1 MLSFLCYII
10 TIVGLHYV
18 FRFENVVRTGGI
30 PETKSDMICGF
41 IQDENI
47 LTERLMCFLTLLS
60 FALWRRERANQLTLE
75 RRDCLMAKQIYRKAL
90 LERMSSPDQLDKMI
104 VITSPSFWL
113 ALLGGAAIVVVALVW
128 SVFGRLPIKT
138 EATGLFVPDQG
149 TFYLAAN
156 TSGIVSALQVEIGDY
171 VEQGDVVMTLSDG
184 DVQQELNALLERREM
199 VVAITLESE
208 NDIVTADNR
217 ELINLKTQISAAGL
231 EKDQQEAM
239 LASYQAELS
248 DVAPKVIAA
257 QTEMERAQQAYY
269 NAIDSGGV
277 SADVQTEYNEAQ
289 AAYSQASSQY
299 AQASS
304 SAESARVTYNNT
316 LDGIL
321 NSLQEQIQAKI
332 SDQNTTDEQK
342 AALKALLSKVI
353 AAKGTGAAPDTL
365 DGDIKSEITHMGVL
379 ADLENLWMQYKTA
392 KDILAPVE
400 EDYYDALAT
409 YESAAE
415 AYKNASDS
423 AAQGSADKE
432 RLMAV
437 LNEKTTEYQTLYSQ
451 KSSLESNIHSLQSQI
466 QAASVGESVHVD
478 SYRQQFDA
486 MRSSIID
493 SLDSEIEKYEYAL
506 EKTQITATV
515 SGMVS
520 DIKVGIG
527 SAVGQGNEILTI
539 RQLTEENLIVCYIPI
554 NNGKKVEPGMELIV
568 SPTTVNENEYG
579 HMQAE
584 VIHVD
589 DYVSTASSIRSMLGD
604 DTLAQAFTQNG
615 PVVGVICR
623 LRVDETTASGYWWS
637 NSKGAELM
645 VPEGTM
651 VTADIIT
658 EEKAPIDMLIPYL
671 KEKLSMAMEPGAG
684 DKEGQ

>member
-1 MLSFLCYII
+1 MGS
-10 TIVGLHYV
+10 HYV
-18 FRFENVVRTGGI
+18 FRFENAVRTGGI
-30 PETKSDMICGF
+30 PETKSEMIGGF
-41 IQDENI
+41 IQDGSI
-47 LTERLMCFLTLLS
+47 FTERLMCFLTLLS

-156 TSGIVSALQVEIGDY
+156 TSGIVSSLQVEIGDY
-171 VEQGDVVMTLSDG
+171 VEQGDVVMTLSDE

-231 EKDQQEAM
+231 EKEQQEAM

-248 DVAPKVIAA
+248 DLAPKVIAA

-277 SADVQTEYNEAQ
+277 SAGVQIEYNEAQ

-299 AQASS
+299 AQASA

-365 DGDIKSEITHMGVL
+365 DGDIKSEITNMGVL

-392 KDILAPVE
+392 KDILATVE

-415 AYKNASDS
+415 AYKNSSDA

-432 RLMAV
+432 HLMAV

-451 KSSLESNIHSLQSQI
+451 KSSLESNILSLQSQI

-539 RQLTEENLIVCYIPI
+539 RQLAEENLIVCYIPI
-554 NNGKKVEPGMELIV
+554 NTGKKVEPGMEVIV
-568 SPTTVNENEYG
+568 SPTIVNENEYG
-579 HMQAE
+579 RMQAE

>member
-1 MLSFLCYII
+1 MLSFLCYIEMI
-10 TIVGLHYV
+10 MGSHYV
-18 FRFENVVRTGGI
+18 FRFENAVRTGGI
-30 PETKSDMICGF
+30 PETKSEMIGGF
-41 IQDENI
+41 IQDGSI
-47 LTERLMCFLTLLS
+47 FTERLMCFLTLLS

-138 EATGLFVPDQG
+138 EATGLYVPEQG

-156 TSGIVSALQVEIGDY
+156 TSGIVSSLQVEIGDY
-171 VEQGDVVMTLSDG
+171 VEQGDVVMILSDE

-199 VVAITLESE
+199 VMAITLGSK

-248 DVAPKVIAA
+248 DLAPKVIAA

-269 NAIDSGGV
+269 NAIDTGGV
-277 SADVQTEYNEAQ
+277 STDVQIEYNEAQ

-299 AQASS
+299 AQASA

-353 AAKGTGAAPDTL
+353 AAKGTGAAPGTL

-392 KDILAPVE
+392 KDILATVE

-415 AYKNASDS
+415 AYKNSSDV

-432 RLMAV
+432 HLMAV

-451 KSSLESNIHSLQSQI
+451 KSSLESNILSLQSQI

-493 SLDSEIEKYEYAL
+493 SLDSEIEKYEYAQ

-539 RQLTEENLIVCYIPI
+539 RQLAEENLIVCYIPI
-554 NNGKKVEPGMELIV
+554 NTGKKVEPGMEVIV
-568 SPTTVNENEYG
+568 SPTIVNENEYG

-589 DYVSTASSIRSMLGD
+589 DYVSTASNIRSMLGD

-651 VTADIIT
+651 VIADIIT

>member
-1 MLSFLCYII
+1 
-10 TIVGLHYV
+10 
-18 FRFENVVRTGGI
+18 
-30 PETKSDMICGF
+30 
-41 IQDENI
+41 
-47 LTERLMCFLTLLS
+47 
-60 FALWRRERANQLTLE
+60 
-75 RRDCLMAKQIYRKAL
+75 MAKQIYRKAL

-113 ALLGGAAIVVVALVW
+113 ALLGGAVIVVVALVW

-138 EATGLFVPDQG
+138 EATGLFVPEQG

-156 TSGIVSALQVEIGDY
+156 TSGIVSSLQVEIGDY
-171 VEQGDVVMTLSDG
+171 VEQGDVVMTLSDE

-199 VVAITLESE
+199 VMAITLGSK

-217 ELINLKTQISAAGL
+217 ELINLKKQISAAGL
-231 EKDQQEAM
+231 DKDQQEAM

-248 DVAPKVIAA
+248 DLAPKVIAA

-277 SADVQTEYNEAQ
+277 SAGVQIEYNEAQ

-299 AQASS
+299 AQASA
-304 SAESARVTYNNT
+304 SAESARVTYNNA
-316 LDGIL
+316 LDDVL
-321 NSLQEQIQAKI
+321 NALQEKI
-332 SDQNTTDEQK
+332 RVEIDATNDDLQK
-342 AALKALLSKVI
+342 AALTALRSKVI
-353 AAKGTGAAPDTL
+353 EAKGTGAAPDTL
-365 DGDIKSEITHMGVL
+365 DGGIKGKITEVGVGVL

-392 KDILAPVE
+392 KDFLAAVE

-415 AYKNASDS
+415 AYKNASDA

-432 RLMAV
+432 HLMAV

-451 KSSLESNIHSLQSQI
+451 KSSLESNILSLQSQI
-466 QAASVGESVHVD
+466 QAASIGESVHAD

-506 EKTQITATV
+506 KKTQITATV

-539 RQLTEENLIVCYIPI
+539 RQLSEENLIVCYIPI
-554 NNGKKVEPGMELIV
+554 NTGKKVEPGMEVIV

-637 NSKGAELM
+637 NSKGGELM

>member
-1 MLSFLCYII
+1 
-10 TIVGLHYV
+10 
-18 FRFENVVRTGGI
+18 
-30 PETKSDMICGF
+30 
-41 IQDENI
+41 
-47 LTERLMCFLTLLS
+47 
-60 FALWRRERANQLTLE
+60 
-75 RRDCLMAKQIYRKAL
+75 MAKQIYRKAL

-138 EATGLFVPDQG
+138 EATGLFVPEQG

-156 TSGIVSALQVEIGDY
+156 TSGIVSSLQVEIGDY
-171 VEQGDVVMTLSDG
+171 VEQGDVVMTLSDE

-199 VVAITLESE
+199 VMAITLGSK

-217 ELINLKTQISAAGL
+217 ELINLKKQISAAGL
-231 EKDQQEAM
+231 EKEQQEAM

-248 DVAPKVIAA
+248 DLAPKVIAA
-257 QTEMERAQQAYY
+257 QTEMEKAQQAYY
-269 NAIDSGGV
+269 NAIDTGGV
-277 SADVQTEYNEAQ
+277 STGVQIEYNEAQ
-289 AAYSQASSQY
+289 AAYSQTSSQY
-299 AQASS
+299 AQASAS
-304 SAESARVTYNNT
+304 EESARVTYNNT

-392 KDILAPVE
+392 KDILATVE

-415 AYKNASDS
+415 AYKNSSDA

-432 RLMAV
+432 HLMAV

-451 KSSLESNIHSLQSQI
+451 KSSLESNILSLQSQI

-539 RQLTEENLIVCYIPI
+539 RQLAEENLIVCYIPI
-554 NNGKKVEPGMELIV
+554 NTGKKVEPGMEVIV

>member
-1 MLSFLCYII
+1 
-10 TIVGLHYV
+10 
-18 FRFENVVRTGGI
+18 
-30 PETKSDMICGF
+30 
-41 IQDENI
+41 
-47 LTERLMCFLTLLS
+47 
-60 FALWRRERANQLTLE
+60 
-75 RRDCLMAKQIYRKAL
+75 
-90 LERMSSPDQLDKMI
+90 MSSPDQLDKMI

-113 ALLGGAAIVVVALVW
+113 ALLGGAVIVVVALVW

-138 EATGLFVPDQG
+138 EATGLFVPEQG

-156 TSGIVSALQVEIGDY
+156 TSGIVSSLQVEIGDY
-171 VEQGDVVMTLSDG
+171 VEQGDVVMTLSDE

-199 VVAITLESE
+199 VMAITLGSK

-217 ELINLKTQISAAGL
+217 ELINLKKQISAAGL
-231 EKDQQEAM
+231 DKDQQEAM

-248 DVAPKVIAA
+248 DLAPKVIAA

-277 SADVQTEYNEAQ
+277 SAGVQIEYNEAQ

-299 AQASS
+299 AQASA
-304 SAESARVTYNNT
+304 SAESARVTYNNA
-316 LDGIL
+316 LDGVL
-321 NSLQEQIQAKI
+321 NSLQGQIQTKI
-332 SDQNTTDEQK
+332 DDSNTTSEEK
-342 AALKALLSKVI
+342 AALTALQSKVI

-365 DGDIKSEITHMGVL
+365 DGGIKEKITEVGVGVL

-392 KDILAPVE
+392 KDFLAAVE

-415 AYKNASDS
+415 AYENASNA

-432 RLMAV
+432 QLMAV

-451 KSSLESNIHSLQSQI
+451 KSSLESNILSLQSQI
-466 QAASVGESVHVD
+466 QAAGIGESVHVD

-506 EKTQITATV
+506 KKTQITATV

-539 RQLTEENLIVCYIPI
+539 RQLAEENLIVCYIPI
-554 NNGKKVEPGMELIV
+554 NTGKKVEPGMEVIV

-589 DYVSTASSIRSMLGD
+589 DYVSTASSIRSILGD

-637 NSKGAELM
+637 NSKGGELM

-671 KEKLSMAMEPGAG
+671 KDKLSMAVEPGAG

>member
-1 MLSFLCYII
+1 MGS
-10 TIVGLHYV
+10 HYV
-18 FRFENVVRTGGI
+18 FRFENAVRTGGI
-30 PETKSDMICGF
+30 PETKSEMIGGF
-41 IQDENI
+41 IQDGSI
-47 LTERLMCFLTLLS
+47 FTERLMCFLTLLS

-156 TSGIVSALQVEIGDY
+156 TSGIVSSLQVEIGDY
-171 VEQGDVVMTLSDG
+171 VEQGDVVMILSDE

-199 VVAITLESE
+199 VMAITLESK

-239 LASYQAELS
+239 LAFYQAELS
-248 DVAPKVIAA
+248 DLAPKVIAA

-269 NAIDSGGV
+269 NAIDTGGV
-277 SADVQTEYNEAQ
+277 STGVQIEYNEAQ

-299 AQASS
+299 AQASA
-304 SAESARVTYNNT
+304 SAENARVTYNNT

-332 SDQNTTDEQK
+332 NDQNTTDEQK

-392 KDILAPVE
+392 KDILATVE

-415 AYKNASDS
+415 AYKNSSDA

-432 RLMAV
+432 HLMAV

-451 KSSLESNIHSLQSQI
+451 KSSLESNILSLQSQI

-539 RQLTEENLIVCYIPI
+539 RQLAEENLIVCYIPI
-554 NNGKKVEPGMELIV
+554 NTGKKVEPGMEVIV
-568 SPTTVNENEYG
+568 SPTIVNENEYG
-579 HMQAE
+579 CMQAE

-589 DYVSTASSIRSMLGD
+589 DYVSTASNIRSMLGD

>member
-1 MLSFLCYII
+1 
-10 TIVGLHYV
+10 
-18 FRFENVVRTGGI
+18 
-30 PETKSDMICGF
+30 
-41 IQDENI
+41 
-47 LTERLMCFLTLLS
+47 
-60 FALWRRERANQLTLE
+60 
-75 RRDCLMAKQIYRKAL
+75 MAKQIYRKAL

-113 ALLGGAAIVVVALVW
+113 ALLGGTAIVVVALVW

-138 EATGLFVPDQG
+138 EATGVFVPEQG

-171 VEQGDVVMTLSDG
+171 VEQGDVVMTLSDE

-231 EKDQQEAM
+231 EKEQQEAM

-248 DVAPKVIAA
+248 DLAPKVIAA

-277 SADVQTEYNEAQ
+277 SAGVQIEYNEEQ

-299 AQASS
+299 AQASA

-342 AALKALLSKVI
+342 AALTDLESKVI

-365 DGDIKSEITHMGVL
+365 DGDIKSEITNMGVL

-392 KDILAPVE
+392 KDILATVE
-400 EDYYDALAT
+400 EDYYDVLAA
-409 YESAAE
+409 YESVAE
-415 AYKNASDS
+415 AYENASD
-423 AAQGSADKE
+423 AATQGSADKE
-432 RLMAV
+432 QLMAV

-451 KSSLESNIHSLQSQI
+451 KSSLESNILSLQSQI

-478 SYRQQFDA
+478 SYIQQFDA

-539 RQLTEENLIVCYIPI
+539 RQLAEENLIVCYIPI
-554 NNGKKVEPGMELIV
+554 NTGKKVEPGMEVIV

>member
-1 MLSFLCYII
+1 
-10 TIVGLHYV
+10 
-18 FRFENVVRTGGI
+18 
-30 PETKSDMICGF
+30 
-41 IQDENI
+41 
-47 LTERLMCFLTLLS
+47 
-60 FALWRRERANQLTLE
+60 
-75 RRDCLMAKQIYRKAL
+75 MAKQIYRKAL

-104 VITSPSFWL
+104 VVTSPSFWL

-156 TSGIVSALQVEIGDY
+156 TSGIVSSLQVEIGDY
-171 VEQGDVVMTLSDG
+171 VEQGDVVMTLSDE

-199 VVAITLESE
+199 VMAITLGSK

-217 ELINLKTQISAAGL
+217 ELINLKAQISAAGL

-248 DVAPKVIAA
+248 DLAPKVIAA
-257 QTEMERAQQAYY
+257 QTEMESAQQAYY

-277 SADVQTEYNEAQ
+277 SAGVQIEYNEAQ
-289 AAYSQASSQY
+289 AAYSQTSSQY
-299 AQASS
+299 AQASAS
-304 SAESARVTYNNT
+304 EESARVTYNNT

-321 NSLQEQIQAKI
+321 KSLQEQIQAKI

-392 KDILAPVE
+392 KDILATVE

-415 AYKNASDS
+415 AYKNSSDA

-432 RLMAV
+432 HLMAV

-451 KSSLESNIHSLQSQI
+451 KSSLESNILSLQSQI

-539 RQLTEENLIVCYIPI
+539 RQLAEENLIVCYIPI
-554 NNGKKVEPGMELIV
+554 NTGKKVEPGMEVIV

-637 NSKGAELM
+637 NSKGGELM

>member
-1 MLSFLCYII
+1 
-10 TIVGLHYV
+10 
-18 FRFENVVRTGGI
+18 
-30 PETKSDMICGF
+30 
-41 IQDENI
+41 
-47 LTERLMCFLTLLS
+47 
-60 FALWRRERANQLTLE
+60 
-75 RRDCLMAKQIYRKAL
+75 MAKQIYRKAL

-138 EATGLFVPDQG
+138 EATGLYVPEQG

-156 TSGIVSALQVEIGDY
+156 TSGIVSSLQVEIGDY
-171 VEQGDVVMTLSDG
+171 VEQGDVVMILSDE

-199 VVAITLESE
+199 VMAITLGSK

-248 DVAPKVIAA
+248 DLAPKVIAA

-269 NAIDSGGV
+269 NAIDTGGV
-277 SADVQTEYNEAQ
+277 STGVQIEYNEAQ

-299 AQASS
+299 AQASA
-304 SAESARVTYNNT
+304 SAENARVTYNNT

-392 KDILAPVE
+392 KDILATVE

-415 AYKNASDS
+415 AYTNSSDA

-432 RLMAV
+432 HLMAV
-437 LNEKTTEYQTLYSQ
+437 LNEKTTECQTLYSQ
-451 KSSLESNIHSLQSQI
+451 KSSLESNILSLQSQI

-539 RQLTEENLIVCYIPI
+539 RQLAEENLIVCYIPI
-554 NNGKKVEPGMELIV
+554 NTGKKVEPGMEVIV
-568 SPTTVNENEYG
+568 SPTIVNENEYG

-589 DYVSTASSIRSMLGD
+589 DYVSTASNIRSMLGD

>member
-1 MLSFLCYII
+1 
-10 TIVGLHYV
+10 
-18 FRFENVVRTGGI
+18 
-30 PETKSDMICGF
+30 
-41 IQDENI
+41 
-47 LTERLMCFLTLLS
+47 
-60 FALWRRERANQLTLE
+60 
-75 RRDCLMAKQIYRKAL
+75 MAKQIYRKAL

-104 VITSPSFWL
+104 VVTSPSFWL

-156 TSGIVSALQVEIGDY
+156 TSGIVSSLQVEIGDY
-171 VEQGDVVMTLSDG
+171 VEQGDVVMILSDE

-199 VVAITLESE
+199 VMAITLGSK

-217 ELINLKTQISAAGL
+217 ELINLKAQISAAGL

-248 DVAPKVIAA
+248 DLAPKVIAA
-257 QTEMERAQQAYY
+257 QTEMEKAQQAYY
-269 NAIDSGGV
+269 NAIDTGGV
-277 SADVQTEYNEAQ
+277 STGVQIEYNEAQ
-289 AAYSQASSQY
+289 AAYSQTSSQY
-299 AQASS
+299 AQASAS
-304 SAESARVTYNNT
+304 EESARVTYNNT

-321 NSLQEQIQAKI
+321 KSLQEQIQAKI

-392 KDILAPVE
+392 KDILATVE

-415 AYKNASDS
+415 AYKNSSDA

-432 RLMAV
+432 HLMAV

-451 KSSLESNIHSLQSQI
+451 KSSLESNILSLQSQI

-539 RQLTEENLIVCYIPI
+539 RQLAEENLIVCYIPI
-554 NNGKKVEPGMELIV
+554 NTGKKVEPGMEVIV

-637 NSKGAELM
+637 NSKGGELM

>member
-1 MLSFLCYII
+1 
-10 TIVGLHYV
+10 
-18 FRFENVVRTGGI
+18 
-30 PETKSDMICGF
+30 
-41 IQDENI
+41 
-47 LTERLMCFLTLLS
+47 
-60 FALWRRERANQLTLE
+60 
-75 RRDCLMAKQIYRKAL
+75 
-90 LERMSSPDQLDKMI
+90 
-104 VITSPSFWL
+104 
-113 ALLGGAAIVVVALVW
+113 
-128 SVFGRLPIKT
+128 
-138 EATGLFVPDQG
+138 
-149 TFYLAAN
+149 
-156 TSGIVSALQVEIGDY
+156 
-171 VEQGDVVMTLSDG
+171 
-184 DVQQELNALLERREM
+184 
-199 VVAITLESE
+199 
-208 NDIVTADNR
+208 
-217 ELINLKTQISAAGL
+217 
-231 EKDQQEAM
+231 
-239 LASYQAELS
+239 
-248 DVAPKVIAA
+248 
-257 QTEMERAQQAYY
+257 ME
-269 NAIDSGGV
+269 
-277 SADVQTEYNEAQ
+277 
-289 AAYSQASSQY
+289 
-299 AQASS
+299 
-304 SAESARVTYNNT
+304 
-316 LDGIL
+316 
-321 NSLQEQIQAKI
+321 
-332 SDQNTTDEQK
+332 
-342 AALKALLSKVI
+342 
-353 AAKGTGAAPDTL
+353 
-365 DGDIKSEITHMGVL
+365 VL

-392 KDILAPVE
+392 KDILAAVE

-415 AYKNASDS
+415 AYENASDT

-432 RLMAV
+432 HLMAV

-451 KSSLESNIHSLQSQI
+451 KSSLESNILSLQSQI

-539 RQLTEENLIVCYIPI
+539 RQLAEENLIVCYIPI
-554 NNGKKVEPGMELIV
+554 NTGKKVEPGMEVIV

-637 NSKGAELM
+637 NSKGGELM

-671 KEKLSMAMEPGAG
+671 KDKLSMAVEPGAG
-684 DKEGQ
+684 NKEGQ

>member
-1 MLSFLCYII
+1 
-10 TIVGLHYV
+10 
-18 FRFENVVRTGGI
+18 
-30 PETKSDMICGF
+30 
-41 IQDENI
+41 
-47 LTERLMCFLTLLS
+47 
-60 FALWRRERANQLTLE
+60 
-75 RRDCLMAKQIYRKAL
+75 MAKQIYRKAL

-138 EATGLFVPDQG
+138 EATGLFVPEQG

-156 TSGIVSALQVEIGDY
+156 TSGIVSSLQVEIGDY
-171 VEQGDVVMTLSDG
+171 VEQGDVVMTLSDE

-199 VVAITLESE
+199 VMAITLGSK

-217 ELINLKTQISAAGL
+217 ELINLKKQISVSGL

-248 DVAPKVIAA
+248 DLAPKVIAA

-269 NAIDSGGV
+269 NAIDTGGV
-277 SADVQTEYNEAQ
+277 STGVQIEYNEAQ

-299 AQASS
+299 AQASA
-304 SAESARVTYNNT
+304 SAESARVTYNNA
-316 LDGIL
+316 LDDVL
-321 NSLQEQIQAKI
+321 NVLQEQIQAIISDQNTADEQKAALTALLLKISNQNTTDEQKAELKDDFLSKI

-342 AALKALLSKVI
+342 VSLRELLSKISDQNTTDEQKVSLKELLSKVI
-353 AAKGTGAAPDTL
+353 AAKGTGVAPDTL
-365 DGDIKSEITHMGVL
+365 DGDIKSAISKAGAL

-392 KDILAPVE
+392 KDILAAVE
-400 EDYYDALAT
+400 EDYYDALVT

-415 AYKNASDS
+415 AYENASDA

-432 RLMAV
+432 QLMAV

-451 KSSLESNIHSLQSQI
+451 KSSLESNILSLQSQI
-466 QAASVGESVHVD
+466 QAADVGESVHVD

-539 RQLTEENLIVCYIPI
+539 RQLAEENLIVCYMPI
-554 NNGKKVEPGMELIV
+554 NTGKKVEPGMEVIV

-637 NSKGAELM
+637 NSKGGELM

-671 KEKLSMAMEPGAG
+671 KDKLSMAVEPGAG
-684 DKEGQ
+684 SKEGQ

>member
-1 MLSFLCYII
+1 MGS
-10 TIVGLHYV
+10 HYV
-18 FRFENVVRTGGI
+18 FRFENAVRTGGI
-30 PETKSDMICGF
+30 PETKSEMIGGF
-41 IQDENI
+41 IQDGSI
-47 LTERLMCFLTLLS
+47 FTERLMCFLTLLS

-156 TSGIVSALQVEIGDY
+156 TSGIVSSLQVEIGDY
-171 VEQGDVVMTLSDG
+171 VEQGDVVMILSDE

-199 VVAITLESE
+199 VMAITLGSK

-248 DVAPKVIAA
+248 DLAPKVIAA

-269 NAIDSGGV
+269 NAIDTGGV
-277 SADVQTEYNEAQ
+277 STGVQIEYNEAQ

-299 AQASS
+299 AQASA

-332 SDQNTTDEQK
+332 SDQNTTDKQK
-342 AALKALLSKVI
+342 AALKALLLKVI

-379 ADLENLWMQYKTA
+379 ADLENLWKQYKTA
-392 KDILAPVE
+392 KDILATVE

-415 AYKNASDS
+415 AYKNSSDA

-432 RLMAV
+432 HLMAV

-451 KSSLESNIHSLQSQI
+451 KSSLESNILSLQSQI
-466 QAASVGESVHVD
+466 QAANVGESVHVD

-539 RQLTEENLIVCYIPI
+539 RQLAEENLIVCYIPI
-554 NNGKKVEPGMELIV
+554 NTGKKVEPGMEVIV
-568 SPTTVNENEYG
+568 SPTIVNENEYG
-579 HMQAE
+579 RMQAE

-589 DYVSTASSIRSMLGD
+589 DYVSTASNIRSMLGD

>member
-1 MLSFLCYII
+1 
-10 TIVGLHYV
+10 
-18 FRFENVVRTGGI
+18 
-30 PETKSDMICGF
+30 
-41 IQDENI
+41 
-47 LTERLMCFLTLLS
+47 
-60 FALWRRERANQLTLE
+60 
-75 RRDCLMAKQIYRKAL
+75 MAKQIYRKAL

-138 EATGLFVPDQG
+138 EATGLFVPEQG

-156 TSGIVSALQVEIGDY
+156 TSGIVSSLQVEIGDY
-171 VEQGDVVMTLSDG
+171 VEQGDVVMTLSDE

-199 VVAITLESE
+199 VMAITLGSK

-217 ELINLKTQISAAGL
+217 ELINLKKQISAAGL
-231 EKDQQEAM
+231 DKDQQEAM

-248 DVAPKVIAA
+248 DLAPKVIAA

-269 NAIDSGGV
+269 NAIDTGGV
-277 SADVQTEYNEAQ
+277 STGVQIEYNEAQ

-299 AQASS
+299 AQASA
-304 SAESARVTYNNT
+304 SAEAARVTYNNT
-316 LDGIL
+316 LDGVL

-342 AALKALLSKVI
+342 AALEALLSKVI

-506 EKTQITATV
+506 KKTQITATV

-554 NNGKKVEPGMELIV
+554 NTGKKVEPGMELIV

>member
-1 MLSFLCYII
+1 
-10 TIVGLHYV
+10 
-18 FRFENVVRTGGI
+18 
-30 PETKSDMICGF
+30 
-41 IQDENI
+41 
-47 LTERLMCFLTLLS
+47 
-60 FALWRRERANQLTLE
+60 
-75 RRDCLMAKQIYRKAL
+75 MAKQIYRKAL

-156 TSGIVSALQVEIGDY
+156 TSGIVSSLQVEIGDY
-171 VEQGDVVMTLSDG
+171 VEQGDVVMILSDE

-199 VVAITLESE
+199 VMAITLGSK

-217 ELINLKTQISAAGL
+217 ELINLKAQISAAGL

-248 DVAPKVIAA
+248 DLAPKVIAA
-257 QTEMERAQQAYY
+257 QTEMEKAQQAYY
-269 NAIDSGGV
+269 NAIDTGGV
-277 SADVQTEYNEAQ
+277 STGVQVEYNEAQ
-289 AAYSQASSQY
+289 AAYSQTSSQY
-299 AQASS
+299 AQASAS
-304 SAESARVTYNNT
+304 EESARVTYNNT

-321 NSLQEQIQAKI
+321 KSLQEQIQAKI

-392 KDILAPVE
+392 KDILATVE

-409 YESAAE
+409 FESAAE
-415 AYKNASDS
+415 AYKNSSDA

-432 RLMAV
+432 HLMAV

-451 KSSLESNIHSLQSQI
+451 KSSLESNILSLQSQI

-539 RQLTEENLIVCYIPI
+539 RQLAEENLIVCYIPI
-554 NNGKKVEPGMELIV
+554 NTGKKVEPGMEVIV
-568 SPTTVNENEYG
+568 SPTIVNENEYG
-579 HMQAE
+579 RMKAE

-623 LRVDETTASGYWWS
+623 LCVDETTASGYWWS

>member
-1 MLSFLCYII
+1 MGS
-10 TIVGLHYV
+10 HYV
-18 FRFENVVRTGGI
+18 FRFENAVRTGGI
-30 PETKSDMICGF
+30 PETKSEMIGGF
-41 IQDENI
+41 IQDGSI
-47 LTERLMCFLTLLS
+47 FTERLMCFLTLLS

-156 TSGIVSALQVEIGDY
+156 TSGIVSSLQVEIGDY
-171 VEQGDVVMTLSDG
+171 VEQGDVVMILSDE

-199 VVAITLESE
+199 VMAITLGSK

-248 DVAPKVIAA
+248 DLAPKVIAA

-269 NAIDSGGV
+269 NAIDTGGV
-277 SADVQTEYNEAQ
+277 STGVQIEYNEAQ

-299 AQASS
+299 AQASA

-342 AALKALLSKVI
+342 AALKALLLKVI

-379 ADLENLWMQYKTA
+379 ADLENLWKQYKTA
-392 KDILAPVE
+392 KDILATVE

-415 AYKNASDS
+415 AYKNSSDA

-432 RLMAV
+432 HLMAV

-451 KSSLESNIHSLQSQI
+451 KSSLESNILSLQSQI

-539 RQLTEENLIVCYIPI
+539 RQLAEENLIVCYIPI
-554 NNGKKVEPGMELIV
+554 NTGKKVEPGMEVIV
-568 SPTTVNENEYG
+568 SPTIVNENEYG
-579 HMQAE
+579 RMQAE

>member
-1 MLSFLCYII
+1 MLSFLCYIEMI
-10 TIVGLHYV
+10 MGSHYV
-18 FRFENVVRTGGI
+18 FRFENAVRTGGI
-30 PETKSDMICGF
+30 PETKSEMIGGF
-41 IQDENI
+41 IQDGSI
-47 LTERLMCFLTLLS
+47 FTERLMCFLTLLS

-156 TSGIVSALQVEIGDY
+156 TSGIVSSLQVEIGDY
-171 VEQGDVVMTLSDG
+171 VEQGDVVMILSDE

-199 VVAITLESE
+199 VMAITLGSK

-248 DVAPKVIAA
+248 DLAPKVIAA

-269 NAIDSGGV
+269 NAIDTGGV
-277 SADVQTEYNEAQ
+277 STDVQIEYNEAQ

-299 AQASS
+299 AQASA

-392 KDILAPVE
+392 RDILATVE

-415 AYKNASDS
+415 AYKNSSDA

-432 RLMAV
+432 HLMAV
-437 LNEKTTEYQTLYSQ
+437 LNEKTTECQTLYSQ
-451 KSSLESNIHSLQSQI
+451 KSSLESNILSLQSQI

-539 RQLTEENLIVCYIPI
+539 RQLAEENLIVCYIPI
-554 NNGKKVEPGMELIV
+554 NTGKKVEPGMEVIV
-568 SPTTVNENEYG
+568 SPTIVNENEYG
-579 HMQAE
+579 RMQAE

-589 DYVSTASSIRSMLGD
+589 DYVSTASNIRSMLGD

>member
-1 MLSFLCYII
+1 MGS
-10 TIVGLHYV
+10 HYV
-18 FRFENVVRTGGI
+18 FRFENAVRTGGI
-30 PETKSDMICGF
+30 PETKSEMIGGF
-41 IQDENI
+41 IQDGSI
-47 LTERLMCFLTLLS
+47 FTERLMCFLTLLS

-138 EATGLFVPDQG
+138 EATGLYVPEQG

-156 TSGIVSALQVEIGDY
+156 TSGIVSSLQVEIGDY
-171 VEQGDVVMTLSDG
+171 VEQGDVVMILSDE

-199 VVAITLESE
+199 VMAITLGSK

-248 DVAPKVIAA
+248 DLAPKVIAA

-269 NAIDSGGV
+269 NAIDTGGV
-277 SADVQTEYNEAQ
+277 STDVQIEYNEAQ

-299 AQASS
+299 AQASA

-353 AAKGTGAAPDTL
+353 AAKGTGAAPGTL

-392 KDILAPVE
+392 KDILATVE

-415 AYKNASDS
+415 AYKNSSDV

-432 RLMAV
+432 HLMAV

-451 KSSLESNIHSLQSQI
+451 KSSLESNILSLQSQI

-493 SLDSEIEKYEYAL
+493 SLDSEIEKYEYAQ

-539 RQLTEENLIVCYIPI
+539 RQLAEENLIVCYIPI
-554 NNGKKVEPGMELIV
+554 NTGKKVEPGMEVIV
-568 SPTTVNENEYG
+568 SPTIVNENEYG

-589 DYVSTASSIRSMLGD
+589 DYVSTASNIRSMLGD

>member
-1 MLSFLCYII
+1 M
-10 TIVGLHYV
+10 GLHYV
-18 FRFENVVRTGGI
+18 FRFENAVRTGGI
-30 PETKSDMICGF
+30 PETKSDMIGGF
-41 IQDENI
+41 IQDGSI
-47 LTERLMCFLTLLS
+47 FTERLMCFLTLLS

-156 TSGIVSALQVEIGDY
+156 TSGIVSSLQVEIGDY
-171 VEQGDVVMTLSDG
+171 VEQGDVVMILSDE

-199 VVAITLESE
+199 VMAITLGSK

-248 DVAPKVIAA
+248 DLAPKVIAA

-269 NAIDSGGV
+269 NAIDTGGV
-277 SADVQTEYNEAQ
+277 STGVQIEYNEAQ

-299 AQASS
+299 AQASA

-379 ADLENLWMQYKTA
+379 ADLENLWKQYKTA
-392 KDILAPVE
+392 KDILATVE

-415 AYKNASDS
+415 AYKNASDA

-432 RLMAV
+432 HLMAV

-451 KSSLESNIHSLQSQI
+451 KSSLESNILSLQSQI

-539 RQLTEENLIVCYIPI
+539 RQLAEENLIVCYIPI
-554 NNGKKVEPGMELIV
+554 NTGKKVEPGMEVIV

>member
-1 MLSFLCYII
+1 
-10 TIVGLHYV
+10 
-18 FRFENVVRTGGI
+18 
-30 PETKSDMICGF
+30 
-41 IQDENI
+41 
-47 LTERLMCFLTLLS
+47 
-60 FALWRRERANQLTLE
+60 
-75 RRDCLMAKQIYRKAL
+75 MAKQIYRKAL

-156 TSGIVSALQVEIGDY
+156 TSGIVSSLQVEIGDY
-171 VEQGDVVMTLSDG
+171 VEQGDVVMTLSDE

-248 DVAPKVIAA
+248 DLAPKVIAA

-277 SADVQTEYNEAQ
+277 SAGVQIEYNEEQ

-299 AQASS
+299 AQASA

-392 KDILAPVE
+392 KDILATVE

-415 AYKNASDS
+415 AYKNSSDA

-432 RLMAV
+432 HLMAV

-451 KSSLESNIHSLQSQI
+451 KSSLESNILSLQSQI

-539 RQLTEENLIVCYIPI
+539 RQLAEENLIVCYIPI
-554 NNGKKVEPGMELIV
+554 NTGKKVEPGMEVIV

>member
-1 MLSFLCYII
+1 M
-10 TIVGLHYV
+10 HYL
-18 FRFENVVRTGGI
+18 FRFENAVRTGGI
-30 PETKSDMICGF
+30 PETKLDMIGGF
-41 IQDENI
+41 IQDGSI
-47 LTERLMCFLTLLS
+47 FTERLMCFLTLLS

-138 EATGLFVPDQG
+138 EATGLFVPEQG

-156 TSGIVSALQVEIGDY
+156 TSGIVSSLQVEIGDY
-171 VEQGDVVMTLSDG
+171 VEQGDVVMTLSDE
-184 DVQQELNALLERREM
+184 DVPQELNALLERREM

-217 ELINLKTQISAAGL
+217 ELINLKTQISVAGL
-231 EKDQQEAM
+231 EKEQQESM

-248 DVAPKVIAA
+248 DLAPKVIAA

-277 SADVQTEYNEAQ
+277 SAGVQIEYNEAQ

-299 AQASS
+299 AQASA

-342 AALKALLSKVI
+342 AALKALLSNVI

-365 DGDIKSEITHMGVL
+365 DGDIKSEITNMGVL

-392 KDILAPVE
+392 KDILATVE

-415 AYKNASDS
+415 AYENASD
-423 AAQGSADKE
+423 ATAQGSADKE
-432 RLMAV
+432 QLMAV

-451 KSSLESNIHSLQSQI
+451 KSSLESNILSLQSQI

-539 RQLTEENLIVCYIPI
+539 RQLAEENLIVCYIPI
-554 NNGKKVEPGMELIV
+554 NTGKKVEPGMEVIV

-615 PVVGVICR
+615 PVVGVSCR

>member
-1 MLSFLCYII
+1 MGS
-10 TIVGLHYV
+10 HYV
-18 FRFENVVRTGGI
+18 FRFENAVRTGGI
-30 PETKSDMICGF
+30 PETKSDMIGGF
-41 IQDENI
+41 IQDGSI
-47 LTERLMCFLTLLS
+47 FTERLMCFLTLLS

-113 ALLGGAAIVVVALVW
+113 ALLGGAVIVVVALVW

-156 TSGIVSALQVEIGDY
+156 TSGIVSSLQVEIGDY
-171 VEQGDVVMTLSDG
+171 VEQGDVVMTLSDE

-217 ELINLKTQISAAGL
+217 ELINLKTQISVAGL
-231 EKDQQEAM
+231 EKEQQEAM

-248 DVAPKVIAA
+248 DLAPKVIAA

-277 SADVQTEYNEAQ
+277 SAGVQIEYNEAQ

-299 AQASS
+299 AQASA

-365 DGDIKSEITHMGVL
+365 DGDIKSEITNMGVL

-392 KDILAPVE
+392 KDILATVE

-415 AYKNASDS
+415 AYENASD
-423 AAQGSADKE
+423 ATAQGSADKE
-432 RLMAV
+432 QLMAV

-451 KSSLESNIHSLQSQI
+451 KSSLESNILSLQSQI

-539 RQLTEENLIVCYIPI
+539 RQLAEENLIVCYIPI
-554 NNGKKVEPGMELIV
+554 NTGKKVEPGMEVIV